1 MLQAVD
7 DALKSAA
14 EEKKSPDGANKA
26 FKNAV
31 NMLTDYGRN
40 NHPQEAVAE
49 RMEKAEEEDKSSLKV
64 LNRLKETFR
73 VREELTPSL
82 CCILILTLTAAARR
96 GTDNGSRVSSPRVSS

>member
-14 EEKKSPDGANKA
+14 EEKKSSDIADEA

-31 NMLTDYGRN
+31 DILTNYGRN
-40 NHPQEAVAE
+40 YHPKEAVAE
-49 RMEKAEEEDKSSLKV
+49 RMEKAEKEDKSSLKV

-73 VREELTPSL
+73 VREELTSL
-82 CCILILTLTAAARR
+82 LRRVLILFLTAAARR
-96 GTDNGSRVSSPRVSS
+96 GTDNGSRVSSPRVFS